1 MLINPNVIR
10 IIRQNLNWIIIA
22 LFFFLFGIFLA
33 AFALGNEDFFLTEL
47 TKSQQDLLAEMAE
60 MIFAG
65 PPLKGIAILF
75 LNNLLVSLQMMIF
88 GFFLGITP
96 LIGLFTNGALLGSI
110 IAGLEYQGASTLVF
124 LSLGV
129 LPHGIFELPAF
140 IISAAFGLKLG
151 FHLLFPLPQKKRDDA
166 LWIFFGHHSPDR
178 SFYQWSPAGQHYC
191 RIGVS
196 WGLHPCFFVAGSTA
210 ARYFRAAGIYHKCRL
225 RP

>member
-33 AFALGNEDFFLTEL
+33 AFALGNENFFLTEL

-65 PPLKGIAILF
+65 PPEGNSYSL

-110 IAGLEYQGASTLVF
+110 IAGLEYQGASALVF

-151 FHLLFPLPQKKRDDA
+151 FHLLFPLPQKKRGESFKYIWREFISVLPLIICLFLIAAIVEITITPLLLKWA
-166 LWIFFGHHSPDR
+166 LPT
-178 SFYQWSPAGQHYC
+178 P
-191 RIGVS
+191 
-196 WGLHPCFFVAGSTA
+196 L
-210 ARYFRAAGIYHKCRL
+210 
-225 RP
+225 

>member
-110 IAGLEYQGASTLVF
+110 IAGLEYQGASALVF

-151 FHLLFPLPQKKRDDA
+151 FHLLFPLPQKKR
-166 LWIFFGHHSPDR
+166 GE
-178 SFYQWSPAGQHYC
+178 SFKYIWREFISVLPLIIC
-191 RIGVS
+191 LFLI
-196 WGLHPCFFVAGSTA
+196 A
-210 ARYFRAAGIYHKCRL
+210 AIVEITLTPLLLKWAFPTPL
-225 RP
+225 S